1 MGGVRGLARESAE
14 ASAVYRRLREVFGDK
29 RPRGRKVRAEDE
41 PFRPGRDP
49 LQVSGAMDTLT
60 AEMGW
65 TGPMAE
71 ANVAI
76 EWRELVGE
84 NIADHSAVLS
94 VADGTLNVQCD
105 SSAWATQLRLMR
117 HELLARIAE
126 HIPEAKI
133 NSISVSGPSA
143 PSWGKGARSVPG
155 RGPRDTY
162 G

>member
-1 MGGVRGLARESAE
+1 MQRFKGLARESGE
-14 ASAVYRRLREVFGDK
+14 PSAVYRRLREVFGDK
-29 RPRGRKVRAEDE
+29 RPRGRKIRDEDE
-41 PFRPGRDP
+41 PFRSGRDP
-49 LQVSGAMDTLT
+49 LKVAGAMDTLT
-60 AEMGW
+60 SEMGW
-65 TGPMAE
+65 TAPMAE
-71 ANVAI
+71 AKVAI

-84 NIADHSAVLS
+84 NIADHSTVLS
-94 VADGTLNVQCD
+94 VADGPLHVQCD

-117 HELLARIAE
+117 HELLSRIAE

-133 NSISVSGPSA
+133 DSITVSGPST

>member
-1 MGGVRGLARESAE
+1 VPGFRGLARESGE
-14 ASAVYRRLREVFGDK
+14 PSAVYRRLREVFGDK
-29 RPRGRKVRAEDE
+29 RPRGRKIRDEDE

-49 LQVSGAMDTLT
+49 LKVAGAMDILT
-60 AEMGW
+60 SEMGW

-71 ANVAI
+71 PTWLLNGASC
-76 EWRELVGE
+76 RR
-84 NIADHSAVLS
+84 NIADHSTVLS
-94 VADGTLNVQCD
+94 VADGTLHVQCD

-117 HELLARIAE
+117 HELLSRIAE

-133 NSISVSGPSA
+133 DSITVSGPST
-143 PSWGKGARSVPG
+143 PSWGKGGRSVPG

>member
-1 MGGVRGLARESAE
+1 MPGFRGLARESGE
-14 ASAVYRRLREVFGDK
+14 PSAVYRRLREVFGDK
-29 RPRGRKVRAEDE
+29 RPRGRKIRDEDE

-49 LQVSGAMDTLT
+49 LKVAGAMDTLT
-60 AEMGW
+60 SEMGW
-65 TGPMAE
+65 TAPMAE

-84 NIADHSAVLS
+84 NIADHSTVLS
-94 VADGTLNVQCD
+94 VADGTLHVQCD

-117 HELLARIAE
+117 HELLSRIAE

-133 NSISVSGPSA
+133 DSITVSGPST
-143 PSWGKGARSVPG
+143 PSWGKGGRSVPG